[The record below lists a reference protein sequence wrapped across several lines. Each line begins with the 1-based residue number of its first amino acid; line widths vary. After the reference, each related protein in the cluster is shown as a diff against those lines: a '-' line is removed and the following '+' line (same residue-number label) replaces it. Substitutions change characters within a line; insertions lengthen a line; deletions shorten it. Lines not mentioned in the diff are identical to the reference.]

1 LTLEPF
7 GCIINTYTHTK
18 EQKMAYNRIK
28 NVKETAEFVADMN
41 GVAVSELDQEDIEYI
56 GDSCQCAYS
65 DVAEILGLE
74 YA

>member
-1 LTLEPF
+1 
-7 GCIINTYTHTK
+7 
-18 EQKMAYNRIK
+18 MAYNVRRA
-28 NVKETAEFVADMN
+28 VKQTAEFVADIN

-56 GDSCQCAYS
+56 GDSCQLAYQ

>member
-1 LTLEPF
+1 
-7 GCIINTYTHTK
+7 
-18 EQKMAYNRIK
+18 MAYNRIK

-41 GVAVSELDQEDIEYI
+41 GVQVQELDKEDIEYI

>member
-1 LTLEPF
+1 VLY
-7 GCIINTYTHTK
+7 YTHTLTHK

-28 NVKETAEFVADMN
+28 NIKETAEFVADMN
-41 GVAVSELDQEDIEYI
+41 GVQVSELDQEDIEYI
-56 GDSCQCAYS
+56 GDSCQCAYA